1 MQKQNYVSVQII
13 DNENTVL
20 LLVTIQKLL
29 TFVWRLNVQENLF
42 CQSSNSNFC
51 KVAYHVFGQDV
62 GMRFER
68 WMNEVCASV
77 HGVCEAC
84 GN

>member
-1 MQKQNYVSVQII
+1 VQII
-13 DNENTVL
+13 DNENSVL
-20 LLVTIQKLL
+20 LLVTIRKLL
-29 TFVWRLNVQENLF
+29 TFVWRLNVQENLL

-51 KVAYHVFGQDV
+51 KVANHAFGQDV
-62 GMRFER
+62 GMSFER

-84 GN
+84 GD

>member
-1 MQKQNYVSVQII
+1 VQMI
-13 DNENTVL
+13 DNENSVI
-20 LLVTIQKLL
+20 LLVTIRKLL
-29 TFVWRLNVQENLF
+29 IFMWRLNVEESLL

-51 KVAYHVFGQDV
+51 KVANHVFGQDV
-62 GMRFER
+62 GMRFRR

-77 HGVCEAC
+77 HGVCKVC